1 MKTLTLIRHAKS
13 SWLDM
18 SIDDFDRPLNKRGKK
33 DGPFMNTWLKKHAV
47 QPELVLCSPASR
59 ARLTLDALSYL
70 STYAKETRLVDDMYE
85 SSYLTLVSVIQDI
98 PESIDH
104 AALIGHNP
112 GLSDLA
118 HYLSRDDFDR
128 LVTSAVLILELDITQ
143 WKDIKPHCGSIRTH
157 VWPKL
162 LKK

>member
-18 SIDDFDRPLNKRGKK
+18 SIDDFDRPLNKRGEK
-33 DGPFMNTWLKKHAV
+33 DGPFMNKWLKKHAI
-47 QPELVLCSPASR
+47 QPELILCSPANR
-59 ARLTLDALSYL
+59 ARLTLDAFSYL
-70 STYAKETRLVDDMYE
+70 SNHAKETMLIDDIYE
-85 SSYLTLVSVIQDI
+85 SSMMTLISVIQDI
-98 PESIDH
+98 PDSIDH

-118 HYLSRDDFDR
+118 HYLSRDDFER
-128 LVTSAVLILELDITQ
+128 LVTSAVMILELDISH
-143 WKDIKPHCGSIRTH
+143 WNDIAPHCGSILTH

>member
-18 SIDDFDRPLNKRGKK
+18 SIDDFDRPLNKRGEK
-33 DGPFMNTWLKKHAV
+33 DGPCMNKWLKNHAV
-47 QPELVLCSPASR
+47 QPELILCSPANR
-59 ARLTLDALSYL
+59 ARLTLDALAYL
-70 STYAKETRLVDDMYE
+70 GRHAKDIMLVDDMYE
-85 SSYLTLVSVIQDI
+85 TSLMALVSTIQDI
-98 PESIDH
+98 PDSVNH
-104 AALIGHNP
+104 AAMIGHNP

-118 HYLSRDDFDR
+118 HYLSRDDFER
-128 LVTSAVLILELDITQ
+128 LVTSAILILELDITQ
-143 WKDIKPHCGSIRTH
+143 WNDIKPHCGSILTH